1 MSEQA
6 SRDVHFMQEAAALAA
21 RGSGEVEPNPLVGAL
36 VVRDGQAVGRGHHP
50 YYGGPH
56 AEIVALQEAGDRA
69 RGGTLYVTLEP
80 CSTSGKTP
88 ACTEAVLR
96 AGVRRVVFG
105 TIDPSPRHAGRGL
118 EYLRARGVEV
128 SGPAGPESVEPLLA
142 RFRRH
147 LASDRPY
154 VIAKWAMTLDGKVAT
169 RTGDSHWISGRRSR
183 ALVHRLR
190 GRVDGILVGRGTVEA
205 DDPRLT
211 ARRGG
216 PMVARR
222 IVLDR
227 TLRLPAAW
235 GALHDGGP
243 PVVVVHGEQAPP
255 ERRAALHQLGAELVC
270 VAEPEDTGFLLAAL
284 GALRQRRV
292 ERLLVEAGPR
302 LLGSFADARC
312 VDQVLVFVGTQV
324 LGGALAPGPV
334 GGLGAERLGGGLQ
347 LEGGSWDLSGEDAVF
362 RAFVCAD

>member
-1 MSEQA
+1 MK
-6 SRDVHFMQEAAALAA
+6 EAVALAG

-36 VVRDGQAVGRGHHP
+36 VVRDGRVVGRGHHP

-56 AEIVALQEAGDRA
+56 AEIVALQEAGDLA
-69 RGGTLYVTLEP
+69 RGATLYVTLEP

-88 ACTEAVLR
+88 ACTEAVPR

-105 TIDPSPRHAGRGL
+105 VIDPSPRHAGRGL
-118 EYLRARGVEV
+118 EVLRARGVEV
-128 SGPAGPESVEPLLA
+128 SGPTGQEFVEPLLA

-147 LASDRPY
+147 LASARPY

-169 RTGDSHWISGRRSR
+169 RSGDSHWISGRQSR

-190 GRVDGILVGRGTVEA
+190 GRVDGVLVGRGTVEA

-216 PMVARR
+216 PMTAKR

-227 TLRLPAAW
+227 LLRLPPSW

-243 PVVVVHGEQAPP
+243 AVVIIHGQQAPP
-255 ERRAALHQLGAELVC
+255 ERREELLRLGAELIS
-270 VAEPEDTGFLLAAL
+270 AEEQGDAGFLRAAL
-284 GALRQRRV
+284 CALRARRV

-302 LLGSFADARC
+302 LLGSFVDARC
-312 VDQVLVFVGTQV
+312 VDQVLVFVGTEV

-334 GGLGAERLGGGLQ
+334 GGTGAQFIGGGLA
-347 LEGGSWDLSGEDAVF
+347 LEGGGWDLSGEDAVF
-362 RAFVCAD
+362 HGFVRAD